1 MMRSLRWLDRMLSE
15 DQFKVFFMLLCL
27 VAGIPLVLG
36 APAPKSVEALPE
48 LVVRLWGI
56 TLALGGLTSLVGISM
71 RHARRSRLFIEGLLV
86 EGAGLVAL
94 ASAAAVFAT
103 VIIVVNATWS
113 AAFGTATY
121 FMFTVA
127 CGFRFRTIRRI
138 VRKMQEA
145 IKLESRLQ
153 SGD

>member
-1 MMRSLRWLDRMLSE
+1 MRLVKWLDRMLSE
-15 DQFKVFFMLLCL
+15 DQFKVFFMILCL
-27 VAGIPLVLG
+27 FAGIPLALG
-36 APAPKSVEALPE
+36 APAPSSVVAALPV
-48 LVVRLWGI
+48 LVIRLWGV
-56 TLALGGLTSLVGISM
+56 TLALGGVTSLVGIAM
-71 RHARRSRLFIEGLLV
+71 RHATRSRLFIEGLII

-94 ASAAAVFAT
+94 ASAAATFAT

-121 FMFTVA
+121 FMFVA
-127 CGFRFRTIRRI
+127 ACIFRFRTIRRV

-145 IKLESRLQ
+145 IELERRLQ